1 MKECPSCRVHIPS
14 RRSLRRDTSYDMIME
29 AIYGD
34 IESLEEREAKEIA
47 EYNRKNN
54 MNNNFK
60 QNWKIKKIQ
69 QVSQHNVEMQ

>member
-1 MKECPSCRVHIPS
+1 
-14 RRSLRRDTSYDMIME
+14 ME